1 MFECIK
7 PEIQVYLTNDVEK
20 ENMQVFKLPDLS
32 INDVD
37 MYEED
42 M

>member
-7 PEIQVYLTNDVEK
+7 PEIHVYLTNDIEK
-20 ENMQVFKLPDLS
+20 ENMKVFKLPDLG
-32 INDVD
+32 INDID

-42 M
+42 V